1 MIKIYVTIVFILSN
15 PVMVIDVLLH
25 TRRIIRPAARGVR
38 RSAFGARAVSIPRSR
53 VATVAARAAAC
64 VSRMTPRAPLKAG

>member
-38 RSAFGARAVSIPRSR
+38 RSALARYRSLARAWRR
-53 VATVAARAAAC
+53 WQRARLRAC
-64 VSRMTPRAPLKAG
+64 

>member
-25 TRRIIRPAARGVR
+25 ARRIIRPGRPPKFYFIIILVAI
-38 RSAFGARAVSIPRSR
+38 RAV
-53 VATVAARAAAC
+53 
-64 VSRMTPRAPLKAG
+64 PLESGTSERL

>member
-25 TRRIIRPAARGVR
+25 IHSPHNPPCRAR